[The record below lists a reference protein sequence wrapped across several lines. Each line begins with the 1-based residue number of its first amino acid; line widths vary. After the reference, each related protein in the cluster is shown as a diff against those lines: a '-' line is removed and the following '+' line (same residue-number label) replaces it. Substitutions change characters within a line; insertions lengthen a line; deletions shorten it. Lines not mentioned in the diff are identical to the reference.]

1 VARAATSVSDGWIH
15 FGSAVTAGATADVLC
30 NPMFVIRTRI
40 QTEALHYQLRQRGGA
55 GGGGAVHQALARPST
70 TMWAT
75 ARGLLREGGLPI
87 FWRGMTANLL
97 GLSHVAV
104 QFPLYEWCKL
114 QARARHEPETALDL
128 LLASGVSKLAASS
141 LTYPHE
147 VIRSRMMDAR
157 SSAGSTSA
165 SGFVRTCREIF
176 ASGGWR
182 GFYVGLPISLVRVIP
197 NTCVT
202 FVTYELVVRGWRNE
216 LEQYTGD
223 L

>member
-1 VARAATSVSDGWIH
+1 VARAATSISDGWIH
-15 FGSAVTAGATADVLC
+15 LGSAVTAGATADVLC

-40 QTEALHYQLRQRGGA
+40 QTEALHYQLRRGAAGGA
-55 GGGGAVHQALARPST
+55 AAVHQSLARPST

-87 FWRGMTANLL
+87 LWRGMTANLL

-114 QARARHEPETALDL
+114 QARAHHEQETALDL
-128 LLASGVSKLAASS
+128 LLASGVAKLAASS

-157 SSAGSTSA
+157 NTSGTAA

-216 LEQYTGD
+216 QAQQYTGD